1 MRDTAGP
8 SRSNPVL
15 RPRRTLILWLLLF
28 SIPVAG
34 MFLLLSRA
42 GGRWLDRGAVHS
54 NGAAI
59 LPGLTIEAIPCRG
72 ATARGRLVITSIQ
85 SNSPA
90 IRRGIA
96 VGDTVVAIDGARI
109 FSLDQARR
117 SLQKDRAGT
126 VALRIA
132 HGGELRDV
140 RLVRAQ
146 PGHRVHT
153 LEGDRHGPQAARHRG

>member
-1 MRDTAGP
+1 MRDTAGSSRRHPVFRP
-8 SRSNPVL
+8 S
-15 RPRRTLILWLLLF
+15 LILWLLLF
-28 SIPVAG
+28 LAPATG

-42 GGRWLDRGAVHS
+42 GGRWLDRGAMHCH
-54 NGAAI
+54 GAAI
-59 LPGLTIEAIPCRG
+59 FPGLTVETSPRDVSTGRG
-72 ATARGRLVITSIQ
+72 ANPHSRLIITSIQ

-117 SLQKDRAGT
+117 SLQKGRTAT

-132 HGGELRDV
+132 HGGQLRNV
-140 RLVRAQ
+140 RLVRGKRDQ
-146 PGHRVHT
+146 
-153 LEGDRHGPQAARHRG
+153 EGDRHGPQAARHRG